1 MPSRSLPYV
10 EAACSVTSTIQS
22 IWVLHILS
30 RLQAADALKP
40 QAQASKLADP
50 PCLSV
55 AQPLLSEAK
64 REERWKMGN
73 PLWAGGWALLKWY

>member
-30 RLQAADALKP
+30 RLHAADALKP

-50 PCLSV
+50 PLNSLAILCGAATAERS
-55 AQPLLSEAK
+55 
-64 REERWKMGN
+64 EERGEMEDG
-73 PLWAGGWALLKWY
+73 